1 MAKTENSHI
10 PMIGAEVFIEPG
22 QSPEEIDIWFQ
33 QLQKNGMKITR
44 IRMFESYMHKADGSW
59 DFSLFDTAFR
69 AGEKYDIKIYANLFP
84 ATDFTDV
91 GGFKFPKSE
100 ANLGQISNYI
110 QHLVPHFKQYASLYG
125 WVPINEPGSGVLP
138 EDEYS
143 LKSFEDWKAREIK
156 ELYNSQGF
164 TILDFR
170 KEKFLLYYNTWFLS
184 WLTQE
189 IHLYDPG
196 ARIHVNN
203 HAIFQHAAEYDF
215 PQWRS
220 FLSSL
225 GGSAHAS
232 WHFGYFSRHKYA
244 VAMSANSEILRSG
257 AGPLPWL
264 MTELQG
270 GNNIYSAFNPLCPTP
285 EEIAQWLWITI
296 GSGSKGSIFWCLNPR
311 RSGFEA
317 GEWGMLDY
325 LNEPSCRMRAA
336 SEVINVINEHADF
349 FSEAKVAESGIHILY
364 TRESLWIEQALQVK
378 SDSTEPGRD
387 IGGVMKS
394 ALAWFEAITEMGV
407 SPGFREIGEFDFT
420 RKDYTGEVIILAQQ
434 ISIPSRYWT
443 ALEHFVER
451 GGHLI
456 AEGLTAYYDENAFAL
471 MGKDFPFQKLFGG
484 LIKEFILKDRLFE
497 IEVEGHTHIA
507 HLWYGI
513 IHPLTGR
520 AIAVDGEEV
529 LALRNTFGQ
538 GKVLWIPSLIGLGS
552 RITDNYHSLVL
563 LLNRELGHILDKQVF
578 RFSKQQPG
586 LLMKTLQNG
595 KDYLSILINK
605 SQESQDISIQGGENL
620 KPILWYAN
628 KNGTVASSDQ
638 IQINR
643 EETLLIR
650 WMSYSD

>member
-1 MAKTENSHI
+1 
-10 PMIGAEVFIEPG
+10 MIGAEVFIEPG

-33 QLQKNGMKITR
+33 QLQENGMKITR
-44 IRMFESYMHKADGSW
+44 IRMFESYMHQADGSW

-69 AGEKYDIKIYANLFP
+69 AGEKYGIKIYANLFP

-91 GGFKFPKSE
+91 GGFKFPKSK
-100 ANLGQISNYI
+100 ANLDQISNYI
-110 QHLVPHFKQYASLYG
+110 QHLVPHFKQFTSLHG

-138 EDEYS
+138 QDEYS
-143 LKSFEDWKAREIK
+143 LKSFEDWKAGEVK

-164 TILDFR
+164 TTLDFR

-232 WHFGYFSRHKYA
+232 WHFGYFSRQKYA
-244 VAMSANSEILRSG
+244 VAMSANSEMLRSG

-317 GEWGMLDY
+317 GEWGMLNY
-325 LNEPSCRMRAA
+325 LNEPSSRMRSA
-336 SEVINVINEHADF
+336 SEVIKVINKHADF

-378 SDSTEPGRD
+378 SDITEPGRD

-407 SPGFREIGEFDFT
+407 SPGFKEIGEFDFT
-420 RKDYTGEVIILAQQ
+420 RKDYTGEAIILAQQ

-443 ALEHFVER
+443 ALEHFVDK

-456 AEGLTAYYDENAFAL
+456 AEGLTAYYDENAFTL

-497 IEVEGHTHIA
+497 IEVEGHTHMA

-513 IHPLTGR
+513 IYPLTGQ
-520 AIAVDGEEV
+520 AIAVNEEEV

-552 RITDNYHSLVL
+552 RITDNYHSLVS
-563 LLNRELGHILDKQVF
+563 LLNRELGHILDQQVF
-578 RFSKQQPG
+578 CFSKQEPG

-595 KDYLSILINK
+595 KDYLSILVNK
-605 SQESQDISIQGGENL
+605 SQENQDISIQAPKNL

-628 KNGTVASSDQ
+628 KKGTVVAADQ
-638 IQINR
+638 IQINQ

-650 WMSYSD
+650 WV

>member
-1 MAKTENSHI
+1 MDKTENSHI

-22 QSPEEIDIWFQ
+22 QSPEEIDLWFQ

-100 ANLGQISNYI
+100 ANLEEISSYI
-110 QHLVPHFKQYASLYG
+110 QHLVPHFKQFTSLYG

-138 EDEYS
+138 EDEHS
-143 LKSFEDWKAREIK
+143 LKSFEDWKAREVK

-164 TILDFR
+164 TTLDFR
-170 KEKFLLYYNTWFLS
+170 KEKFLLYYNTWFLN

-189 IHLYDPG
+189 IHLYDPD
-196 ARIHVNN
+196 ALIHVNN
-203 HAIFQHAAEYDF
+203 HAIFQHAAEYNF

-244 VAMSANSEILRSG
+244 VAMSANSEMLRSG

-317 GEWGMLDY
+317 GEWAMLNY
-325 LNEPSCRMRAA
+325 LNEPSYRMRAA
-336 SEVINVINEHADF
+336 SEVIKVINEHADF
-349 FSEAKVAESGIHILY
+349 FSEASVAESGIHILY
-364 TRESLWIEQALQVK
+364 TRESMWIEQALQVK
-378 SDSTEPGRD
+378 SDVAEPGRD

-407 SPGFREIGEFDFT
+407 SPCFNEIGEFDFL
-420 RKDYTGEVIILAQQ
+420 REDYAGEAIILAHQ
-434 ISIPSRYWT
+434 ISIPSRYWN
-443 ALEHFVER
+443 ALESFVEK

-456 AEGLTAYYDENAFAL
+456 AEGLTAYYDENAFTL

-484 LIKEFILKDRLFE
+484 VIKEFILKDRLFE
-497 IEVEGHTHIA
+497 LEIENHTHMA

-513 IHPLTGR
+513 IHPVTGQ
-520 AIAVDGEEV
+520 AIAMNEEEV

-552 RITDNYHSLVL
+552 RITDDYHSLVS
-563 LLNRELGHILDKQVF
+563 LLNRELGHILDQQFF
-578 RFSKQQPG
+578 RFSKQQAG
-586 LLMKTLQNG
+586 LLMKTLQHG

-605 SQESQDISIQGGENL
+605 SQESQEISIQGLENL
-620 KPILWYAN
+620 RPVLWYAN
-628 KNGTVASSDQ
+628 KKGTVVSKEQ

-650 WMSYSD
+650 WVSYSD

>member
-1 MAKTENSHI
+1 MAKTENYHI

-44 IRMFESYMHKADGSW
+44 IRMFESYMHKADGIW

-100 ANLGQISNYI
+100 ANLEEISSYI
-110 QHLVPHFKQYASLYG
+110 KQLVPHFKQFTSLYG

-138 EDEYS
+138 EDEHS
-143 LKSFEDWKAREIK
+143 LKSFEDWKAREVK

-164 TILDFR
+164 TTLDFK

-203 HAIFQHAAEYDF
+203 HAIFQHAAEYNF

-220 FLSSL
+220 FLTSL

-232 WHFGYFSRHKYA
+232 WHFGYFNRHKYA

-336 SEVINVINEHADF
+336 SEVIRVLNEHADF
-349 FSEAKVAESGIHILY
+349 FSEAKVAESGINILY
-364 TRESLWIEQALQVK
+364 TRESLWIEKALQVK
-378 SDSTEPGRD
+378 SDTAEPGRD

-394 ALAWFEAITEMGV
+394 ALAWFEAVTEMGV
-407 SPGFREIGEFDFT
+407 SPGFKEIGEFDFT

-443 ALEHFVER
+443 ALENFVDR

-456 AEGLTAYYDENAFAL
+456 AEGLTAYYDENAFTL

-484 LIKEFILKDRLFE
+484 VIKEFILKDRLFE
-497 IEVEGHTHIA
+497 LEIEGHMHMA

-513 IHPLTGR
+513 IHPVTGQ
-520 AIAVDGEEV
+520 AIAMKEEEV

-552 RITDNYHSLVL
+552 RITDNYHSLVS
-563 LLNRELGHILDKQVF
+563 LLNRELGHILDQQVF

-586 LLMKTLQNG
+586 LLMKTLKNG

-620 KPILWYAN
+620 KPILWHAN
-628 KNGTVASSDQ
+628 KNGTVVSSDQ

-650 WMSYSD
+650 WVSYSD